1 MSLAS
6 ALLKRAYIARST
18 SLPWTS
24 IKFARK
30 LDSKLGKPYWAAPP
44 HEPRAGHPN
53 KLWPKIDFN
62 VSHQNGLVVF
72 VGVCHYGDDDDVQIS
87 VDIVSPNERNDL
99 TNIATSDFA
108 TFVSTY
114 DVMFSESELFLL
126 AYTLPEKASIQQLSG
141 ASVPVARL
149 GRLDRSIVC
158 GQTLS
163 ISSPGGGIETILSD
177 LIIEEKLRTFYAA
190 FSLKEAFLKL
200 GGEGLAA
207 DWIQDCEF
215 QGVRAPGKGGVPRC
229 NLAGV
234 WGGKITGGGRD
245 DSDSSHDEELEL
257 SLRGKEVKD
266 VRMELQSYEED
277 YLICTMTRPASIL
290 GPGAVFPEWQRIN
303 LERDIWDLAARLGN

>member
-18 SLPWTS
+18 SLPWPS
-24 IKFARK
+24 IEFSRK
-30 LDSKLGKPYWAAPP
+30 LDSTLGKPYWVAPP
-44 HEPRAGHPN
+44 REPRAGHPN
-53 KLWPKIDFN
+53 TVWPKIDFN
-62 VSHQNGLVVF
+62 VSHQNGVVVF
-72 VGVCHYGDDDDVQIS
+72 VGVCHYGDSDGVQVS

-99 TNIATSDFA
+99 TNIASSDFA

-114 DVMFSESELFLL
+114 DTMFSESELFSL
-126 AYTLPEKASIQQLSG
+126 AYTLPEKASIRQLSG
-141 ASVPVARL
+141 ASVPVAQL
-149 GRLDRSIVC
+149 GRLDRTIAC
-158 GQTLS
+158 GRTLS
-163 ISSPGGGIETILSD
+163 IPSSGGGTETILSD
-177 LIIEEKLRTFYAA
+177 LIVEEKLRTFYAA

-207 DWIQDCEF
+207 DWIQSCEF
-215 QGVRAPGKGGVPRC
+215 QGVRAPSKGGVPRC

-234 WGGKITGGGRD
+234 WGGTITGGGRD
-245 DSDSSHDEELEL
+245 GSDRSHNEELEV

-290 GPGAVFPEWQRIN
+290 GPGARFPEWQRTN